1 MPARH
6 HTAPPGAGLGR
17 VPASTCN
24 VISAAKE
31 EWHPMTVKP
40 VVEARA

>member
-1 MPARH
+1 MTDFFNLEA
-6 HTAPPGAGLGR
+6 
-17 VPASTCN
+17 ASTCN

-40 VVEARA
+40 EVEARA